1 MKRAIP
7 ASLVRELRDSAA
19 LGEPLLA
26 AFDFDGVLAP
36 IRRFPADARMS
47 EKTRSLLRRLGNTR
61 RTTTVVVS
69 GRAVPFLRKAL
80 AGCGAAMAGDHGL
93 ELEGLGPRWR
103 HHALADLARHARG
116 IARSATRAVRGLRGV
131 TIELKTATVSV
142 HYRRA
147 PSVRRD
153 PEPLRSALEAIVP
166 PGWRVAPGLLL
177 WELRPKL
184 DWGKGHIIQRA
195 ARQLGARALFIGDD
209 WTDEEGFALLGSS
222 AWTVRV
228 GPGLTAARWRLAGIG
243 AVDEL
248 LAELLAARRQPDLAA
263 PGSRTRARSST
274 RLAPHK

>member
-7 ASLVRELRDSAA
+7 ASLVRELRASAA

-47 EKTRSLLRRLGNTR
+47 ERTRSLLRRLGR
-61 RTTTVVVS
+61 AKRTTTIVVS
-69 GRAVPFLRKAL
+69 GRALPFLRTAL
-80 AGCGAAMAGDHGL
+80 QGCGAAMAGDHGL

-103 HHALADLARHARG
+103 HHALSDLSRHARG
-116 IARSATRAVRGLRGV
+116 LARAVDRKVGGMRGV
-131 TIELKTATVSV
+131 TVELKTATVSV
-142 HYRRA
+142 HFRRA
-147 PSVRRD
+147 AAVRRD
-153 PEPLRSALEAIVP
+153 PEPLRALLEDLLP

-184 DWGKGHIIQRA
+184 DWGKGHIIERA
-195 ARQLGARALFIGDD
+195 ARGLGARALFVGDD
-209 WTDEEGFALLGSS
+209 WTDEEGFSRLGSS

-248 LAELLAARRQPDLAA
+248 FTALLAARRQPGLAA
-263 PGSRTRARSST
+263 PGRRTRAKSST